1 MVDKDWLDLAPESA
15 PREIFLA
22 SAVVFAAI
30 LVVLVAILPLL
41 VAISVVFA
49 AILFLLVA
57 ISAAFVAILALLV
70 AMPVVLV
77 LIWFLVAVFRSKDT
91 LPSSFTIAIVLLPLT
106 KFSPFDKETVL
117 AVDAPL
123 AVYAK
128 LVLAAN
134 LSVSTAIVTP
144 ELDAVVFTT
153 EPSPLISKVAFPA
166 FSCFIPVL
174 PTLPNNPIPFEMA
187 F

>member
-1 MVDKDWLDLAPESA
+1 M
-15 PREIFLA
+15 
-22 SAVVFAAI
+22 
-30 LVVLVAILPLL
+30 
-41 VAISVVFA
+41 
-49 AILFLLVA
+49 
-57 ISAAFVAILALLV
+57 
-70 AMPVVLV
+70 
-77 LIWFLVAVFRSKDT
+77 
-91 LPSSFTIAIVLLPLT
+91 LLPLT
-106 KFSPFDKETVL
+106 KFSPLDKATFL

-153 EPSPLISKVAFPA
+153 EPSPLISKVAFPS

-174 PTLPNNPIPFEMA
+174 PTLPNNPIPLEMA